1 MNKLLF
7 ASLVS
12 LASTSLFGLGWSL
25 GLTHAQEPTAAADG
39 PIAGGSPDQPAVEE
53 RTPLD
58 QDPWPLSDGLEAP
71 LGDPWR
77 APEQAQRGPAAGHAR
92 RPRLEGTHHAPLV

>member
-1 MNKLLF
+1 MNKVLF

-53 RTPLD
+53 QTPLD

-77 APEQAQRGPAAGHAR
+77 AAPASPAWTAARHAR